1 MKYTHAC
8 FIGYAGFFH
17 GLGLK
22 KFEVDFTKCISNIVL
37 IVGKNASGKTTLM
50 NSLNLFPDSS
60 VNFLCGIDAEKNL
73 SLFDNGNTYTI
84 QIISPADGKGGRKT
98 TKAFIQKNGLELNP
112 NGNVSSYKDIIFSE
126 FDLDP
131 NFISLSKLSSNDRG
145 IGDKTPAER
154 KKFVSNIIENLEVY
168 NDIYKTLNKK
178 SLIFKSHIN
187 TLSTKIQNIGN
198 AEVLNSTLTQLKS
211 KESIINN
218 DMLAL
223 NNKIIAI
230 QANNSINEQ
239 EAVQIKES
247 NDKRTEILEALSDI
261 DNNLKLLCNKIKVK
275 PEEVE
280 VLLDQSVELSN
291 TYKEKANS
299 ANIIR
304 LEKINRSSQVQQD
317 INTAEAEIEK
327 YKENIDDNVGNLLSK
342 SNKSI
347 KELKS
352 ELEKLGVEY
361 SDINALLSKIP
372 LVRSEGDNFVKAI
385 DHIYSYCNPEMLD
398 YICTKDL
405 NEELKKVRE
414 KYQKYDN
421 IILESKQLMTEMI
434 DQMKSLA
441 TLENRPKKCNIN
453 SCPFISEALKVKGII
468 GDRNLADEFV
478 ALEKKISDNSTL
490 LAKTDEEI
498 ADINSYITE
507 RSKLDIIIDRV
518 MTLSSYSSLVPDY
531 IGDKAK
537 LLSMINNNYYFNEI
551 RTGDRLNTIESL
563 LISLNSELDNNKY
576 LQLEYKRYSDNVSVL
591 NSTVNRLSKLKEE
604 YQTLLGEVEEN
615 NNVYNSNTDL
625 YNEIAPRIDTLRTI
639 NRYLNNKKDL
649 EFDLESIDRILK
661 NYKDKSDL
669 AASMVLNI
677 QEYQNSIESMKQ
689 ELVPIQQEISRING
703 QLILLNS
710 YYEEYNQYN
719 NKYNLIE
726 TVKKYCS
733 PTGGGI
739 QTVFMQLY
747 MSKTLD
753 LSNQLLG
760 MLFQGEY
767 KLLDFIINENEFRI
781 PFMDSSGIPI
791 EDVAFGSNAQVSMI
805 GLVINLVLLYQASS
819 HYNIARLD
827 EIGSS
832 CDSYNR
838 SQYIQVLNAVI
849 NILHMEQLFVISHD
863 IDLDNTM
870 CDIIKLKGY
879 DGFDNSSLQ
888 GNVIYDYDEIIK
900 GGVENAT

>member
-1 MKYTHAC
+1 MKYTYAC
-8 FIGYAGFFH
+8 FKGYAGFFH

-22 KFEVDFTKCISNIVL
+22 KFEVDFTRCISNIVL

-50 NSLNLFPDSS
+50 NSLNLFPDPS

-73 SLFDNGNTYTI
+73 SLFDNGNTYNI

-198 AEVLNSTLTQLKS
+198 IEVLKSTLAQLKS
-211 KESIINN
+211 REGIINN

-223 NNKIIAI
+223 NNKIVAI

-239 EAVQIKES
+239 EAIQIKDSSE
-247 NDKRTEILEALSDI
+247 KREDIIKSITDI
-261 DNNLKLLCNKIKVK
+261 DNNLKILCNKIKVK
-275 PEEVE
+275 PEDAS
-280 VLLDQSVELSN
+280 VLLEQSIELSN

-304 LEKINRSSQVQQD
+304 LEKINRSSTVQQD
-317 INTAEAEIEK
+317 INTAEADIEK
-327 YKENIDDNVGNLLSK
+327 YKNNVEDNVGDLLSK

-352 ELEKLGVEY
+352 ELNRLGVDY

-372 LVRSEGDNFVKAI
+372 MVRSEFDNFIKAI

-398 YICTKDL
+398 YICNKDL
-405 NEELKKVRE
+405 NKELKKV
-414 KYQKYDN
+414 KDNYAIYDN
-421 IILESKQLMTEMI
+421 LITTTKDHMNEMI
-434 DQMKSLA
+434 NQMKSLA

-453 SCPFISEALKVKGII
+453 SCPFIAEAVKVKSII

-478 ALEKKISDNSTL
+478 ELEKQISDNTTL
-490 LAKTDEEI
+490 LANTDTEL
-498 ADINSYITE
+498 ANINNYIME
-507 RSKLDIIIDRV
+507 RSKLDMIIERI
-518 MTLSSYSSLVPDY
+518 MSLSSYTSLVPDY
-531 IGDKAK
+531 IGDKQK

-551 RTGDRLNTIESL
+551 RTGDRLNEIESL
-563 LISLNSELDNNKY
+563 LINLNSELENNKY
-576 LQLEYKRYSDNVSVL
+576 LQVEYMRYSDNVTIL
-591 NSTVNRLSKLKEE
+591 NSTVSRLGKLKEE
-604 YQTLLGEVEEN
+604 YQILLGEVEEN
-615 NNVYNSNTDL
+615 NNIYNKNIEL
-625 YNEIAPRIDTLRTI
+625 YNEITPRIDTLKTI
-639 NRYLNNKKDL
+639 DRYLNNKKEL
-649 EFDLESIDRILK
+649 ELDLESIDKILK

-689 ELVPIQQEISRING
+689 ELGPIQQEISRING
-703 QLILLNS
+703 QLILLDS
-710 YYEEYNQYN
+710 YYKEYNEYN
-719 NKYNLIE
+719 NKFNLIE

-781 PFMDSSGIPI
+781 PFIDSSGIPI

-805 GLVINLVLLYQASS
+805 GLVINLVLLFQASS

-900 GGVENAT
+900 GGN